1 MSNMSSSTVHQPRSC
16 SRSNAPHSTT
26 LSESTP
32 VAVPNAPGTLRSD
45 SPLTPLDEPS
55 VSFAEEEESIV
66 ANASFTFEVDQDDQ
80 LPTDWTFAGPIA
92 HGPL

>member
-1 MSNMSSSTVHQPRSC
+1 M
-16 SRSNAPHSTT
+16 T

-32 VAVPNAPGTLRSD
+32 VAVPNTPGTLQSD

-66 ANASFTFEVDQDDQ
+66 ANASFTFSRATKHSLTQ
-80 LPTDWTFAGPIA
+80 
-92 HGPL
+92 PLIGSRSPPKIGSGGAVVVEI